1 MCRMIAA
8 VGRVEMPDVLEALR
22 AMAENANGA
31 YDHELRHLG
40 AGLRHDGGW
49 GAAYLDGSGLSRRR
63 STTPC
68 FEDDAFG
75 ALADVETRLVII
87 HARRTKE
94 PDTIAITN
102 THPFTAGFRGVDY
115 AFCHNGEVSERS
127 QFSWAPSLAT
137 EGSID
142 SEEFFLHAITRLDP
156 SDRVASLE
164 SALAGMRDFT
174 SLNCLLASRESL
186 VAYSR
191 VDPSSARPRYYTLW
205 HGVGR
210 GVEIVSSEIVDGLGV
225 EWLPIPDGTAIEI
238 SLGENSRQSGPDPP
252 TRPAP
257 DC

>member
-8 VGRVEMPDVLEALR
+8 AGRVEMPAMLEALR

-31 YDHELRHLG
+31 YAHEHRHLG
-40 AGLRHDGGW
+40 EELRHDGGW
-49 GAAYLDGSGLSRRR
+49 GAVHLDGSNLSRRR

-68 FEDDAFG
+68 FDDDAFG

-94 PDTIAITN
+94 RDTIAIPN
-102 THPFTAGFRGVDY
+102 THPFIAEFRGVEY

-137 EGSID
+137 LGCID
-142 SEEFFLHAITRLDP
+142 SEELFLHAITRLDP
-156 SDRVASLE
+156 SGRVASLE
-164 SALAGMRDFT
+164 RALAGIGDFT

-191 VDPSSARPRYYTLW
+191 VDPSSTRPRYYTLW

-210 GVEIVSSEIVDGLGV
+210 DVEIVSSEIVDGFGV
-225 EWLPIPDGTAIEI
+225 EWLPVPDGTAIEM
-238 SLGENSRQSGPDPP
+238 SVGESSQQSSPNPP
-252 TRPAP
+252 VRP
-257 DC
+257 